1 MATISTLIKIND
13 GFSGALDKLS
23 SKLQSAQ
30 NGFNKMKSALNGG
43 SSFSSAAKQSNGLFK
58 SMVGGNVVGN
68 MISNAMGMA
77 TNGIHSM
84 IGELNEAQTSWTTF
98 EGNMRQIGKSP
109 AEIAKA
115 KNELQ
120 RFAEQTIYGAA
131 DMSSTYSQLAA
142 VGTKN
147 TTQLVKG
154 FGGLAAA
161 AANPAQAMKTLSQ
174 QATQMAAKPKVQWE
188 DFKLMVEQTPA
199 GMAAVAKTMGMSLTE
214 LISKIQDGKIKTQDF
229 LDAVAKTG
237 TNANFSKMAT
247 QYKTI
252 GDAVQGLKEQI
263 TNGLLK
269 AWGKLSEVG
278 ISAVNELSDALGR
291 VNFDALGDGLL
302 KAINYIRPI
311 FDDLKAGFENF
322 FKSFSDTGVG
332 DSIINMFMEIAN
344 AVKDLMN
351 AFNQGDVG
359 KSIFEQ
365 LGKLS
370 GNSLKAVADAI
381 STIAKIAGQLDP
393 SSIKELGIAFVILK
407 GGVKGL
413 MLAGLVKALQAMN
426 DLDPETLKKI
436 AEVLKV
442 VAIGVM
448 AFKGLSSVIG
458 ILKGLAMAIGGL
470 IVAGAAIQTIFGNF
484 KSLGG
489 IKGIFDA
496 FKGGKFKGLKEYWK
510 NLKKM
515 NSAKGMKTKTPEMP
529 DTGKPGKILSNAG
542 AYMKLGAAF
551 ALVGAGAL
559 ALGVGFKML
568 ADAATEIS
576 SAGGGAIATFF
587 GMIAAIAG
595 LVILVRFLGP
605 SLISGAVGFAI
616 FAAALLLIGAAVLVA
631 SAGIALLATQLPTIS
646 EYGTSAAVG
655 LLALAGAIAVFG
667 LAAIVGA
674 VGVLLLGVALAV
686 LAVGLVAA
694 GVGALIFAVGLA
706 LVGITALIAAVGVLL
721 LGVAIALVA
730 VMVIIAAVGMLLFGV
745 ALVLVAAM
753 GIVAAVGL
761 LLMGVALMLI
771 MVSAIVAAV
780 GLILLSVALLLIGP
794 MSLIAAVGLLLLGVA
809 LVLVMAMGLVAAV
822 GILLLGVGLVLVSA
836 MAMVAAVGLMLMSVA
851 LMMIMV
857 TAMVSAIGL
866 MLLAVALVLVGPMA
880 MIAAIGLML
889 LAAAAIMLGAG
900 LMIVAAA
907 AMAVSS
913 ALVAVGASVMIMAS
927 LFIAAGAM
935 MVSAITSAMSGV
947 VSAVRSGISNAVN
960 AARSFGNALVS
971 VGRQLIQGL
980 VNGIKSMIGA
990 AVSAVQSV
998 ASKVVSAA
1006 KSVLHIGSPSRLFRQ
1021 YGRWV
1026 DQGLIIGLNRD
1037 AGAAADA
1044 SASMA
1049 QGVVDAASGM
1059 SPTLDPI
1066 GLSGI
1071 NPGDLLADGFNRA
1084 LGAISDVAGA
1094 ITGLDGSR
1102 ANIGI
1107 FGQGAVSS
1115 TVGSDT
1121 VTSGS
1126 IAPNSVL
1133 TNNNSN
1139 SQTDNSTQVQIDKG
1153 AIVINASGD
1162 PDADVDKILD
1172 KIDQK
1177 IIDRRN
1183 KALGGG

>member
-43 SSFSSAAKQSNGLFK
+43 SSFSSAAKQSDGLFK

-436 AEVLKV
+436 AEALKV

-542 AYMKLGAAF
+542 AYLKLGAAF

-559 ALGVGFKML
+559 MVGAGFKLL
-568 ADAATEIS
+568 ADTATQMS
-576 SAGGGAIATFF
+576 SAGVGAIATFF
-587 GMIAAIAG
+587 GMIAAIAA
-595 LVILVRFLGP
+595 LVLLVRFLGP

-616 FAAALLLIGAAVLVA
+616 FAAALLLIGVAVLAA
-631 SAGIALLATQLPTIS
+631 SAGIALLATQLPAIS
-646 EYGTSAAVG
+646 EYGASAAVG
-655 LLALAGAIAVFG
+655 LLALAGAITVFG

-674 VGVLLLGVALAV
+674 VGVLLLGVALVV

-721 LGVAIALVA
+721 LGVAIALIA

-753 GIVAAVGL
+753 
-761 LLMGVALMLI
+761 
-771 MVSAIVAAV
+771 
-780 GLILLSVALLLIGP
+780 
-794 MSLIAAVGLLLLGVA
+794 
-809 LVLVMAMGLVAAV
+809 
-822 GILLLGVGLVLVSA
+822 
-836 MAMVAAVGLMLMSVA
+836 AMVAAVGLMMMSVA

-857 TAMVSAIGL
+857 TAMVSAVGL
-866 MLLAVALVLVGPMA
+866 MLLAVALMLVGPMA
-880 MIAAIGLML
+880 MIAAVGLML

-900 LMIVAAA
+900 LMVVAAS
-907 AMAVSS
+907 AMAVAA
-913 ALVAVGASVMIMAS
+913 ALVAVGASVMVMAS
-927 LFIAAGAM
+927 LFIAAGSM

-947 VSAVRSGISNAVN
+947 VSAVRSGISSAVS
-960 AARSFGNALVS
+960 AARSFGSALVS

-980 VNGIKSMIGA
+980 VNGITSMVGA
-990 AVSAVQSV
+990 AVSAVQGV

-1071 NPGDLLADGFNRA
+1071 NPGDLLAAGFDRA
-1084 LGAISDVAGA
+1084 LDAISNVAGA

-1115 TVGSDT
+1115 SSVGSDT
-1121 VTSGS
+1121 VTSGT
-1126 IAPNSVL
+1126 IAPSSVL

-1153 AIVINASGD
+1153 AIVINSTGD
-1162 PDADVDKILD
+1162 PADDVDKLLEELD
-1172 KIDQK
+1172 KRIVEN
-1177 IIDRRN
+1177 RN

>member
-43 SSFSSAAKQSNGLFK
+43 SSFSSAAKQSDGLFK

-436 AEVLKV
+436 AEALKV

-542 AYMKLGAAF
+542 AFLKLGAALLMVGG
-551 ALVGAGAL
+551 AVTLVAF
-559 ALGVGFKML
+559 GFKLL
-568 ADAATEIS
+568 ASAANDLAS
-576 SAGGGAIATFF
+576 GGGASIATFF
-587 GMIAAIAG
+587 GMIAAIAA
-595 LVILVRFLGP
+595 LVVLVRFLGP
-605 SLISGAVGFAI
+605 ALIGGAVGFAI
-616 FAAALLLIGAAVLVA
+616 FAAALLLIGVAVLVA

-667 LAAIVGA
+667 LAAIIGT
-674 VGVLLLGVALAV
+674 VGVLLLGAALVV

-721 LGVAIALVA
+721 LGVAIALIA

-761 LLMGVALMLI
+761 MM
-771 MVSAIVAAV
+771 
-780 GLILLSVALLLIGP
+780 
-794 MSLIAAVGLLLLGVA
+794 
-809 LVLVMAMGLVAAV
+809 
-822 GILLLGVGLVLVSA
+822 
-836 MAMVAAVGLMLMSVA
+836 MSVA

-857 TAMVSAIGL
+857 TAMVSAVGL
-866 MLLAVALVLVGPMA
+866 MLLAVALMLVGPMA
-880 MIAAIGLML
+880 MIAAVGLML
-889 LAAAAIMLGAG
+889 LAATAIMLGAG
-900 LMIVAAA
+900 LMVVAAS
-907 AMAVSS
+907 AMAVAA
-913 ALVAVGASVMIMAS
+913 ALVAVGASVMVMAS
-927 LFIAAGAM
+927 LFIAAGSM

-947 VSAVRSGISNAVN
+947 VSAVRSGISSAVS
-960 AARSFGNALVS
+960 AARSFGSALVS

-980 VNGIKSMIGA
+980 VNGITSMVGA
-990 AVSAVQSV
+990 AASAVQGV

-1115 TVGSDT
+1115 SSVGSDT
-1121 VTSGS
+1121 VTSGT
-1126 IAPNSVL
+1126 IAPSSVL

-1153 AIVINASGD
+1153 AIVINSTGD
-1162 PDADVDKILD
+1162 PADDVDKLLEELD
-1172 KIDQK
+1172 KRIVEN
-1177 IIDRRN
+1177 RN

>member
-30 NGFNKMKSALNGG
+30 NSFNKMKSALNGS
-43 SSFSSAAKQSNGLFK
+43 SSFSSAAKQSDGLFK

-214 LISKIQDGKIKTQDF
+214 LISKIQDGKVKTQDF

-291 VNFDALGDGLL
+291 VNFDAIGDGLL

-436 AEVLKV
+436 AEALKV

-542 AYMKLGAAF
+542 AFLKLGAALLMVGG
-551 ALVGAGAL
+551 AVTLVAF
-559 ALGVGFKML
+559 GFKLL
-568 ADAATEIS
+568 ASAANDLAS
-576 SAGGGAIATFF
+576 GGGASIATFF
-587 GMIAAIAG
+587 GMIAGIAA

-605 SLISGAVGFAI
+605 ALIGGAIGFAI
-616 FAAALLLIGAAVLVA
+616 FAAALLLIAVAVLVA

-674 VGVLLLGVALAV
+674 VGVLLLGVALVV

-761 LLMGVALMLI
+761 LLMGVALM
-771 MVSAIVAAV
+771 
-780 GLILLSVALLLIGP
+780 
-794 MSLIAAVGLLLLGVA
+794 
-809 LVLVMAMGLVAAV
+809 
-822 GILLLGVGLVLVSA
+822 
-836 MAMVAAVGLMLMSVA
+836 
-851 LMMIMV
+851 MIMV
-857 TAMVSAIGL
+857 TATVSAVGL

-900 LMIVAAA
+900 LMVVAAA

-947 VSAVRSGISNAVN
+947 VSAVRSGISSAVN

-990 AVSAVQSV
+990 AVSAVQGV

-1059 SPTLDPI
+1059 APTLDPI

-1071 NPGDLLADGFNRA
+1071 NPGDLLAAGFDRA
-1084 LGAISDVAGA
+1084 LDAIGNVAGA

-1115 TVGSDT
+1115 SSVGSDT

-1172 KIDQK
+1172 RIDQK

>member
-1 MATISTLIKIND
+1 MSTISTTVKIND
-13 GFSGALDKLS
+13 AFSNPLDRLS
-23 SKLQSAQ
+23 SGLQKAQ
-30 NGFNKMKSALNGG
+30 SGMSRLKEAIYGG
-43 SSFSSAAKQSNGLFK
+43 SSGGSMFK
-58 SMVGGNVVGN
+58 SMVGGTVVGGAIN
-68 MISNAMGMA
+68 KGMELA
-77 TNGIHSM
+77 STGIRSM

-109 AEIAKA
+109 AEISKA

-147 TTQLVKG
+147 TTTLVKG
-154 FGGLAAA
+154 FGGLASAA
-161 AANPAQAMKTLSQ
+161 TNPAQAMKTLSE

-188 DFKLMVEQTPA
+188 DFKLMVQQTPA
-199 GMAAVAKTMGMSLTE
+199 GMAAVAKTMGMSLTD
-214 LISKIQDGKIKTQDF
+214 LISKIQDGKIKTEDF
-229 LDAVAKTG
+229 FNAVAKTG

-269 AWGKLSEVG
+269 TWGKVSQIG
-278 ISAVNELSDALGR
+278 IQAVNQLSDALSK
-291 VNFDALGDGLL
+291 VNFEKIGDGLL
-302 KAINYIRPI
+302 NGIKEFEPAFEELKTG
-311 FDDLKAGFENF
+311 FDDFKKGFEE
-322 FKSFSDTGVG
+322 FKVPDAIKGTIDSIRDAFENLVNTMDQTNGG
-332 DSIINMFMEIAN
+332 DSLF
-344 AVKDLMN
+344 K
-351 AFNQGDVG
+351 
-359 KSIFEQ
+359 Q

-370 GNSLKAVADAI
+370 GGALSGAAKAI
-381 STIAKIAGQLDP
+381 S
-393 SSIKELGIAFVILK
+393 GIATAIGDLNPTTIQMLAQAFIILK
-407 GGVKGL
+407 GGL
-413 MLAGLVKALQAMN
+413 RGLVFEA
-426 DLDPETLKKI
+426 
-436 AEVLKV
+436 
-442 VAIGVM
+442 
-448 AFKGLSSVIG
+448 VIW
-458 ILKGLAMAIGGL
+458 
-470 IVAGAAIQTIFGNF
+470 
-484 KSLGG
+484 
-489 IKGIFDA
+489 
-496 FKGGKFKGLKEYWK
+496 GLKELNKLDPGTINNIAHALTALAIAFTMLKAMAKIGGYMKEVSKFFKGFK
-510 NLKKM
+510 NAKKIK
-515 NSAKGMKTKTPEMP
+515 APEIESPKM
-529 DTGKPGKILSNAG
+529 TKPGKILSNAG

-559 ALGVGFKML
+559 MVGAGFKLL
-568 ADAATEIS
+568 ADAATQIS

-587 GMIAAIAG
+587 GMIAAIAA

-605 SLISGAVGFAI
+605 ALIAGAIGFAI
-616 FAAALLLIGAAVLVA
+616 FAAALLLIAVAVLVA

-674 VGVLLLGVALAV
+674 VGVLLLGVALVV

-771 MVSAIVAAV
+771 MVSAMVAAV

-794 MSLIAAVGLLLLGVA
+794 MSLIAAVGL
-809 LVLVMAMGLVAAV
+809 
-822 GILLLGVGLVLVSA
+822 
-836 MAMVAAVGLMLMSVA
+836 
-851 LMMIMV
+851 
-857 TAMVSAIGL
+857 
-866 MLLAVALVLVGPMA
+866 
-880 MIAAIGLML
+880 ML

-900 LMIVAAA
+900 LMVVAAA

-947 VSAVRSGISNAVN
+947 VSAVRSGISSAVN

-1059 SPTLDPI
+1059 APTLDPI

-1071 NPGDLLADGFNRA
+1071 NPGDLLAAGFDRA
-1084 LGAISDVAGA
+1084 LDAISNVAGA

-1107 FGQGAVSS
+1107 FGQGVVSS
-1115 TVGSDT
+1115 GSVGSDT

-1126 IAPNSVL
+1126 ITPNSVL
-1133 TNNNSN
+1133 TNNNSS

-1162 PDADVDKILD
+1162 PDADIDKILD
-1172 KIDQK
+1172 RIDQK

>member
-1 MATISTLIKIND
+1 MSTISTTVKIND
-13 GFSGALDKLS
+13 AFSGALDKLS

-43 SSFSSAAKQSNGLFK
+43 SSFSSAAKQSDGLFK

-436 AEVLKV
+436 AEALKV

-542 AYMKLGAAF
+542 AYLKLGAAF

-559 ALGVGFKML
+559 MVGAGFKLL
-568 ADAATEIS
+568 ADTATQMS
-576 SAGGGAIATFF
+576 SAGVGAIATFF
-587 GMIAAIAG
+587 GMIAAIAV
-595 LVILVRFLGP
+595 LVLLVRFLGP

-616 FAAALLLIGAAVLVA
+616 FAAALLLIGVAVLAA
-631 SAGIALLATQLPTIS
+631 SAGIALLATQLPAIS
-646 EYGTSAAVG
+646 EYGASAAVG
-655 LLALAGAIAVFG
+655 LLALAGAITVFG

-674 VGVLLLGVALAV
+674 VGVLLLGVALVV

-721 LGVAIALVA
+721 LGVAIALIA

-753 GIVAAVGL
+753 
-761 LLMGVALMLI
+761 
-771 MVSAIVAAV
+771 
-780 GLILLSVALLLIGP
+780 
-794 MSLIAAVGLLLLGVA
+794 
-809 LVLVMAMGLVAAV
+809 
-822 GILLLGVGLVLVSA
+822 
-836 MAMVAAVGLMLMSVA
+836 AMVAAVGLMMMSVA

-857 TAMVSAIGL
+857 TAMVSAVGL
-866 MLLAVALVLVGPMA
+866 MLLAVALMLVGPMA
-880 MIAAIGLML
+880 MIAAVGLML

-900 LMIVAAA
+900 LMVVAAS
-907 AMAVSS
+907 AMAVAA
-913 ALVAVGASVMIMAS
+913 ALVAVGASVMVMAS
-927 LFIAAGAM
+927 LFIAAGSM

-947 VSAVRSGISNAVN
+947 VSAVRSGISSAVS
-960 AARSFGNALVS
+960 AARSFGSALVS

-980 VNGIKSMIGA
+980 VNGITSMVGA
-990 AVSAVQSV
+990 AVSAVQGV

-1066 GLSGI
+1066 GLSGT

-1084 LGAISDVAGA
+1084 LDAISNVAGA

-1102 ANIGI
+1102 ANIDI

-1115 TVGSDT
+1115 SSVGSDT
-1121 VTSGS
+1121 VTSGT
-1126 IAPNSVL
+1126 IAPSSVL

-1153 AIVINASGD
+1153 AIVINSTGD
-1162 PDADVDKILD
+1162 PADDVDKLLEELD
-1172 KIDQK
+1172 KRLIEN
-1177 IIDRRN
+1177 RN

>member
-1 MATISTLIKIND
+1 MSTISTTVKIND
-13 GFSGALDKLS
+13 AFSNPLDRLS
-23 SKLQSAQ
+23 SGLQKAQ
-30 NGFNKMKSALNGG
+30 SGMSRLKEAISGDSSGGG
-43 SSFSSAAKQSNGLFK
+43 SMFK
-58 SMVGGNVVGN
+58 SMVGGTVVGGAIN
-68 MISNAMGMA
+68 KGMELA
-77 TNGIHSM
+77 STGIRSM

-115 KNELQ
+115 KSQLQ

-161 AANPAQAMKTLSQ
+161 ATNPAQAMKTLSE

-188 DFKLMVEQTPA
+188 DFKLMVQQTPA
-199 GMAAVAKTMGMSLTE
+199 GMAAVAKTMGMSLTD
-214 LISKIQDGKIKTQDF
+214 LISKIQDGKIKTEDF
-229 LDAVAKTG
+229 FNAVAKTG

-252 GDAVQGLKEQI
+252 GDAVQGLKEQV

-269 AWGKLSEVG
+269 TWGKVSQIG
-278 ISAVNELSDALGR
+278 IQAVNQLSDALSK
-291 VNFDALGDGLL
+291 VNFEKIGDGLL
-302 KAINYIRPI
+302 NGIKEFEPAFEELKTG
-311 FDDLKAGFENF
+311 FDDFKKGFEE
-322 FKSFSDTGVG
+322 FKVPDAIKGTIDSIRDAFENLVNTMDQTNGG
-332 DSIINMFMEIAN
+332 DSLF
-344 AVKDLMN
+344 K
-351 AFNQGDVG
+351 
-359 KSIFEQ
+359 Q

-370 GNSLKAVADAI
+370 GGALSGAAKAI
-381 STIAKIAGQLDP
+381 S
-393 SSIKELGIAFVILK
+393 GIATAIGDLNPTTIQMLAQAFIILK
-407 GGVKGL
+407 GG
-413 MLAGLVKALQAMN
+413 
-426 DLDPETLKKI
+426 
-436 AEVLKV
+436 
-442 VAIGVM
+442 
-448 AFKGLSSVIG
+448 
-458 ILKGLAMAIGGL
+458 LKGLVFEAVIW
-470 IVAGAAIQTIFGNF
+470 
-484 KSLGG
+484 
-489 IKGIFDA
+489 
-496 FKGGKFKGLKEYWK
+496 GLKELNKLDPGTINNIAHALTALAIAFTMLKAMAKIGSYMKEVSKFFKGFK
-510 NLKKM
+510 NAKKIK
-515 NSAKGMKTKTPEMP
+515 APEIESPKM
-529 DTGKPGKILSNAG
+529 TKPGKILSNAG

-559 ALGVGFKML
+559 MVGAGFKLL
-568 ADAATEIS
+568 ADAATQIS

-587 GMIAAIAG
+587 GMIAAIAA

-605 SLISGAVGFAI
+605 ALIGGAIGFAI
-616 FAAALLLIGAAVLVA
+616 FAAALLLIAVAVLVA

-674 VGVLLLGVALAV
+674 VGVLLLGVALVV

-780 GLILLSVALLLIGP
+780 GLILLSVAL
-794 MSLIAAVGLLLLGVA
+794 
-809 LVLVMAMGLVAAV
+809 
-822 GILLLGVGLVLVSA
+822 
-836 MAMVAAVGLMLMSVA
+836 
-851 LMMIMV
+851 MMIMV
-857 TAMVSAIGL
+857 TATVSAVGL

-900 LMIVAAA
+900 LMVVAAA

-947 VSAVRSGISNAVN
+947 VSAVRSGISSAVN

-990 AVSAVQSV
+990 AVSAVQGV
-998 ASKVVSAA
+998 ASKVVSVA

-1071 NPGDLLADGFNRA
+1071 NPGDLLAAGFDRA
-1084 LGAISDVAGA
+1084 LDAIGNVAGA

-1107 FGQGAVSS
+1107 FGQSSVSS
-1115 TVGSDT
+1115 GSVGSDT

-1126 IAPNSVL
+1126 ITPNSVL
-1133 TNNNSN
+1133 TNNNSS

>member
-43 SSFSSAAKQSNGLFK
+43 SSFSSAAKQSDGLFK

-214 LISKIQDGKIKTQDF
+214 LISKIQDGKVKTQDF

-436 AEVLKV
+436 AEALKV

-542 AYMKLGAAF
+542 AYLKLGAAF

-559 ALGVGFKML
+559 MVGAGFKLL
-568 ADAATEIS
+568 ADTATQMS
-576 SAGGGAIATFF
+576 SAGVGAIATFF
-587 GMIAAIAG
+587 GMIAAIAA
-595 LVILVRFLGP
+595 LVLLVRFLGP

-616 FAAALLLIGAAVLVA
+616 FAAALLLIGVAVLAA
-631 SAGIALLATQLPTIS
+631 SAGIALLATQLPAIS
-646 EYGTSAAVG
+646 EYGASAAVG
-655 LLALAGAIAVFG
+655 LLALAGAITVFG

-674 VGVLLLGVALAV
+674 VGVLLLGVALVV

-721 LGVAIALVA
+721 LGVAIALIA

-761 LLMGVALMLI
+761 MM
-771 MVSAIVAAV
+771 
-780 GLILLSVALLLIGP
+780 
-794 MSLIAAVGLLLLGVA
+794 
-809 LVLVMAMGLVAAV
+809 
-822 GILLLGVGLVLVSA
+822 
-836 MAMVAAVGLMLMSVA
+836 MSVA

-857 TAMVSAIGL
+857 TAMVSAVGL
-866 MLLAVALVLVGPMA
+866 MLLAVALMMVGPMA
-880 MIAAIGLML
+880 MIAAVGLML

-900 LMIVAAA
+900 LMVVAVA
-907 AMAVSS
+907 AMAVAA
-913 ALVAVGASVMIMAS
+913 ALVAVGASVMVMAS
-927 LFIAAGAM
+927 LFVAAGSM

-947 VSAVRSGISNAVN
+947 VSAVRSGISSAVN

-990 AVSAVQSV
+990 AVSAVQGV

-1059 SPTLDPI
+1059 APTLDPI

-1107 FGQGAVSS
+1107 FGQGAISS

-1121 VTSGS
+1121 VTSGT
-1126 IAPNSVL
+1126 IAPSSVL

>member
-43 SSFSSAAKQSNGLFK
+43 SSFSSAAKQSDGLFK

-436 AEVLKV
+436 AEALKV

-542 AYMKLGAAF
+542 AFLKLGAALLMVGG
-551 ALVGAGAL
+551 AVTLVAF
-559 ALGVGFKML
+559 GFKLL
-568 ADAATEIS
+568 ASAANDLAS
-576 SAGGGAIATFF
+576 GGGASIATFF
-587 GMIAAIAG
+587 GMIAAIAA
-595 LVILVRFLGP
+595 LVVLVRFLGP
-605 SLISGAVGFAI
+605 ALIGGAVGFAI
-616 FAAALLLIGAAVLVA
+616 FAAALLLIGVAVLVA

-667 LAAIVGA
+667 LAAIIGT
-674 VGVLLLGVALAV
+674 VGVLLLGAALVV

-721 LGVAIALVA
+721 LGVAIALIA

-761 LLMGVALMLI
+761 MM
-771 MVSAIVAAV
+771 
-780 GLILLSVALLLIGP
+780 
-794 MSLIAAVGLLLLGVA
+794 
-809 LVLVMAMGLVAAV
+809 
-822 GILLLGVGLVLVSA
+822 
-836 MAMVAAVGLMLMSVA
+836 MSVA

-857 TAMVSAIGL
+857 TAMVSAVGL
-866 MLLAVALVLVGPMA
+866 MLLAVALMLVGPMA
-880 MIAAIGLML
+880 MIAAVGLML
-889 LAAAAIMLGAG
+889 LAATAIMLGAG
-900 LMIVAAA
+900 LMVVAAS
-907 AMAVSS
+907 AMAVAA
-913 ALVAVGASVMIMAS
+913 ALVAVGASVMVMAS
-927 LFIAAGAM
+927 LFIAAGSM

-947 VSAVRSGISNAVN
+947 VSAVRSGISSAVS
-960 AARSFGNALVS
+960 AARSFGSALVS

-980 VNGIKSMIGA
+980 VNGITSMVGA
-990 AVSAVQSV
+990 AVSAVQGV

-1115 TVGSDT
+1115 SSVGSDT
-1121 VTSGS
+1121 VTSGT
-1126 IAPNSVL
+1126 IAPSSVL

-1153 AIVINASGD
+1153 AIVINSTGD
-1162 PDADVDKILD
+1162 PADDVDKLLEELD
-1172 KIDQK
+1172 KRIVEN
-1177 IIDRRN
+1177 RN

>member
-1 MATISTLIKIND
+1 MSTISTTVKIND
-13 GFSGALDKLS
+13 AFSNPLDRLS
-23 SKLQSAQ
+23 SGLQKAQSGMSKLKEAIS
-30 NGFNKMKSALNGG
+30 GG
-43 SSFSSAAKQSNGLFK
+43 SSGGSMFK
-58 SMVGGNVVGN
+58 SMVGGTVVGGAIN
-68 MISNAMGMA
+68 KGMELA
-77 TNGIHSM
+77 STGIRSM

-109 AEIAKA
+109 AEISKA

-147 TTQLVKG
+147 TTTLVKG
-154 FGGLAAA
+154 FGGLASAA
-161 AANPAQAMKTLSQ
+161 TNPAQAMKTLSE

-188 DFKLMVEQTPA
+188 DFKLMVQQTPA
-199 GMAAVAKTMGMSLTE
+199 GMAAVAKTMGMSLTD
-214 LISKIQDGKIKTQDF
+214 LISKIQDGKIKTEDF
-229 LDAVAKTG
+229 FNAVAKTG

-269 AWGKLSEVG
+269 TWGKVSQIG
-278 ISAVNELSDALGR
+278 IQAVNQLSDALSK
-291 VNFDALGDGLL
+291 VNFEKIGDGLL
-302 KAINYIRPI
+302 NGIKEFEPAFEELKTG
-311 FDDLKAGFENF
+311 FDDFKKGFEE
-322 FKSFSDTGVG
+322 FKVPDAIKGTIDSIRDAFENLVNTMDQTNGG
-332 DSIINMFMEIAN
+332 DSLF
-344 AVKDLMN
+344 K
-351 AFNQGDVG
+351 
-359 KSIFEQ
+359 Q

-370 GNSLKAVADAI
+370 GGALSGAAKAI
-381 STIAKIAGQLDP
+381 S
-393 SSIKELGIAFVILK
+393 GIATAIGDLNPTTIQMLAQAFIILK
-407 GGVKGL
+407 GGL
-413 MLAGLVKALQAMN
+413 RGLVFEA
-426 DLDPETLKKI
+426 
-436 AEVLKV
+436 
-442 VAIGVM
+442 
-448 AFKGLSSVIG
+448 VIW
-458 ILKGLAMAIGGL
+458 
-470 IVAGAAIQTIFGNF
+470 
-484 KSLGG
+484 
-489 IKGIFDA
+489 
-496 FKGGKFKGLKEYWK
+496 GLKELNKLDPGTINNIAQALTALAIAFTMLKAMGKIAGYMKEVSKFFKGFK
-510 NLKKM
+510 NAKKIK
-515 NSAKGMKTKTPEMP
+515 APEIESPKM
-529 DTGKPGKILSNAG
+529 TKPGKILSNAG

-559 ALGVGFKML
+559 MVGAGFKLL
-568 ADAATEIS
+568 ADAATQIS

-587 GMIAAIAG
+587 GMIAAIAA

-605 SLISGAVGFAI
+605 ALIGGAIGFAI

-730 VMVIIAAVGMLLFGV
+730 VMVIIAAVGMLLLGV

-771 MVSAIVAAV
+771 VVS
-780 GLILLSVALLLIGP
+780 
-794 MSLIAAVGLLLLGVA
+794 
-809 LVLVMAMGLVAAV
+809 
-822 GILLLGVGLVLVSA
+822 
-836 MAMVAAVGLMLMSVA
+836 AMVAAVGLMMMSVA

-857 TAMVSAIGL
+857 TAMVSAVGL
-866 MLLAVALVLVGPMA
+866 MLLAVALMMVGPMA
-880 MIAAIGLML
+880 MIAAVGLML

-900 LMIVAAA
+900 LMVVAAA
-907 AMAVSS
+907 AMAVAA
-913 ALVAVGASVMIMAS
+913 ALVAVGTSVMVMAS
-927 LFIAAGAM
+927 LFVAAGSM

-947 VSAVRSGISNAVN
+947 VSAVRSGISSAVN
-960 AARSFGNALVS
+960 AARSFGSALVS

-990 AVSAVQSV
+990 AVSAVQGV

-1071 NPGDLLADGFNRA
+1071 NPGDLLAAGFDRA
-1084 LGAISDVAGA
+1084 LDAISNVAGA

-1115 TVGSDT
+1115 AVGSDT

-1133 TNNNSN
+1133 TNNNSS

-1172 KIDQK
+1172 RIDQK

>member
-43 SSFSSAAKQSNGLFK
+43 SSFSSAAKQSDGLFK

-436 AEVLKV
+436 AEALKV

-542 AYMKLGAAF
+542 AFLKLGAALLMVGG
-551 ALVGAGAL
+551 AVTLVAF
-559 ALGVGFKML
+559 GFKLL
-568 ADAATEIS
+568 ASAANDLAS
-576 SAGGGAIATFF
+576 GGGASIATFF
-587 GMIAAIAG
+587 GMIAAIAA
-595 LVILVRFLGP
+595 LVVLVRFLGP
-605 SLISGAVGFAI
+605 ALIGGAVGFAI
-616 FAAALLLIGAAVLVA
+616 FAAALLLIGVAVLVA

-667 LAAIVGA
+667 LAAIIGT
-674 VGVLLLGVALAV
+674 VGVLLLGAALVV

-721 LGVAIALVA
+721 LGVAIALIA

-761 LLMGVALMLI
+761 MM
-771 MVSAIVAAV
+771 
-780 GLILLSVALLLIGP
+780 
-794 MSLIAAVGLLLLGVA
+794 
-809 LVLVMAMGLVAAV
+809 
-822 GILLLGVGLVLVSA
+822 
-836 MAMVAAVGLMLMSVA
+836 MSVA

-857 TAMVSAIGL
+857 TAMVSAVGL
-866 MLLAVALVLVGPMA
+866 MLLAVALMLVGPMA
-880 MIAAIGLML
+880 MIAAVGLML
-889 LAAAAIMLGAG
+889 LAAAAIMLGAC
-900 LMIVAAA
+900 LMVVAAS
-907 AMAVSS
+907 AMAVAA
-913 ALVAVGASVMIMAS
+913 ALVAVGASVMVMAS
-927 LFIAAGAM
+927 LFIAAGSM

-947 VSAVRSGISNAVN
+947 VSAVRSGISSAVS
-960 AARSFGNALVS
+960 AARSFGSALVS

-980 VNGIKSMIGA
+980 VNGITSMVGA
-990 AVSAVQSV
+990 AVSAVQGV

-1059 SPTLDPI
+1059 APTLDPI

-1071 NPGDLLADGFNRA
+1071 NPGDLLAAGFDRA
-1084 LGAISDVAGA
+1084 LDAISNVAGA

>member
-43 SSFSSAAKQSNGLFK
+43 SSFSSAAKQSDGLFK

-214 LISKIQDGKIKTQDF
+214 LISKIQDGKVKTQDF

-436 AEVLKV
+436 AEALKV

-542 AYMKLGAAF
+542 AFLKLGAALLMVGG
-551 ALVGAGAL
+551 AVTLVAF
-559 ALGVGFKML
+559 GFKLL
-568 ADAATEIS
+568 ASAANDLAS
-576 SAGGGAIATFF
+576 GGGASIATFF
-587 GMIAAIAG
+587 GMIAAIAA
-595 LVILVRFLGP
+595 LVVLVRFLGP
-605 SLISGAVGFAI
+605 ALIGGAVGFAI
-616 FAAALLLIGAAVLVA
+616 FAAALLLIGVAVLVA

-667 LAAIVGA
+667 LAAIIGA
-674 VGVLLLGVALAV
+674 VGVLLLGAALVV

-745 ALVLVAAM
+745 ALVLVVAM

-761 LLMGVALMLI
+761 MM
-771 MVSAIVAAV
+771 
-780 GLILLSVALLLIGP
+780 
-794 MSLIAAVGLLLLGVA
+794 
-809 LVLVMAMGLVAAV
+809 
-822 GILLLGVGLVLVSA
+822 
-836 MAMVAAVGLMLMSVA
+836 MSVA

-857 TAMVSAIGL
+857 TAMVSAVGL
-866 MLLAVALVLVGPMA
+866 MLLAVALMLVGPMA
-880 MIAAIGLML
+880 MIAAVGLML

-900 LMIVAAA
+900 LMVVAAS
-907 AMAVSS
+907 AMAVAA
-913 ALVAVGASVMIMAS
+913 ALVAVGASVMVMAS
-927 LFIAAGAM
+927 LFIAAGSM

-947 VSAVRSGISNAVN
+947 VSAVRSGISSAVS
-960 AARSFGNALVS
+960 AARSFGSALVS

-980 VNGIKSMIGA
+980 VNGITSMVGA
-990 AVSAVQSV
+990 AVSAVRGV

-1059 SPTLDPI
+1059 APTLDPI

-1071 NPGDLLADGFNRA
+1071 NPGDLLAAGFDRA
-1084 LGAISDVAGA
+1084 LDAISNVAGA

-1107 FGQGAVSS
+1107 FGQGVVSS
-1115 TVGSDT
+1115 GSVGSDT

-1126 IAPNSVL
+1126 ITPNSVL
-1133 TNNNSN
+1133 TNNNSS

-1162 PDADVDKILD
+1162 PDADIDKILD
-1172 KIDQK
+1172 RIDQK

>member
-43 SSFSSAAKQSNGLFK
+43 SSFSSAAKQSDGLFK

-214 LISKIQDGKIKTQDF
+214 LISKIQDGKVKTQDF

-436 AEVLKV
+436 AEALKV

-542 AYMKLGAAF
+542 AYLKLGAAF

-559 ALGVGFKML
+559 MVGAGFKLL
-568 ADAATEIS
+568 ADTATQMS
-576 SAGGGAIATFF
+576 SAGVGAIATFF
-587 GMIAAIAG
+587 GMIAAIAA
-595 LVILVRFLGP
+595 LVLLVRFLGP

-616 FAAALLLIGAAVLVA
+616 FAAALLLIGVAVLAA
-631 SAGIALLATQLPTIS
+631 SAGIALLATQLPAIS
-646 EYGTSAAVG
+646 EYGASAAVG
-655 LLALAGAIAVFG
+655 LLALAGAITVFG

-674 VGVLLLGVALAV
+674 VGVLLLG
-686 LAVGLVAA
+686 
-694 GVGALIFAVGLA
+694 
-706 LVGITALIAAVGVLL
+706 
-721 LGVAIALVA
+721 
-730 VMVIIAAVGMLLFGV
+730 
-745 ALVLVAAM
+745 
-753 GIVAAVGL
+753 
-761 LLMGVALMLI
+761 
-771 MVSAIVAAV
+771 
-780 GLILLSVALLLIGP
+780 VALLLIGP

-809 LVLVMAMGLVAAV
+809 LTLVMAMGLVAAV
-822 GILLLGVGLVLVSA
+822 GILLLGVGLVLVAA
-836 MAMVAAVGLMLMSVA
+836 MAMVAAVGLMMMSVS

-857 TAMVSAIGL
+857 TAMVSAVGL
-866 MLLAVALVLVGPMA
+866 MLLAVALMLVGPMA
-880 MIAAIGLML
+880 MIAAVGLML

-900 LMIVAAA
+900 LMVVAAS
-907 AMAVSS
+907 AMAVAA
-913 ALVAVGASVMIMAS
+913 ALVAVGASVMVMAS
-927 LFIAAGAM
+927 LFIAAGSM

-947 VSAVRSGISNAVN
+947 VSAVRSGISSAVS
-960 AARSFGNALVS
+960 AARSFGSALVS

-980 VNGIKSMIGA
+980 VNGITSMVGA
-990 AVSAVQSV
+990 AVSAVQGV

-1115 TVGSDT
+1115 SSVGSNT

-1126 IAPNSVL
+1126 IAPSSVL

-1153 AIVINASGD
+1153 AIVINSTGD
-1162 PDADVDKILD
+1162 PADDVDKLLEELD
-1172 KIDQK
+1172 KRIVEN
-1177 IIDRRN
+1177 RN

>member
-43 SSFSSAAKQSNGLFK
+43 SSFSSAAKQSDGLFK

-214 LISKIQDGKIKTQDF
+214 LISKIQDGKVKTQDF

-291 VNFDALGDGLL
+291 VNFDAIGDGLL
-302 KAINYIRPI
+302 KAINYIRPT

-332 DSIINMFMEIAN
+332 DSIINMFMEIDN

-426 DLDPETLKKI
+426 DLDPDTLKKI
-436 AEVLKV
+436 AEALKV
-442 VAIGVM
+442 VAIVVM

-542 AYMKLGAAF
+542 AFLKLGAALLMVGG
-551 ALVGAGAL
+551 AVTLVA
-559 ALGVGFKML
+559 VGFKLL
-568 ADAATEIS
+568 ASAANDLAS
-576 SAGGGAIATFF
+576 GGGASIAIFF
-587 GMIAAIAG
+587 GMIATIAA
-595 LVILVRFLGP
+595 LVLLVRFLGP

-616 FAAALLLIGAAVLVA
+616 FAAALLLIGVAVLAA
-631 SAGIALLATQLPTIS
+631 SAGIALLATQLPAIS
-646 EYGTSAAVG
+646 EYGASAAVG
-655 LLALAGAIAVFG
+655 LLALAGAITVFG

-674 VGVLLLGVALAV
+674 VGVLLLGVALVV

-721 LGVAIALVA
+721 LGVAIALIA

-753 GIVAAVGL
+753 
-761 LLMGVALMLI
+761 
-771 MVSAIVAAV
+771 
-780 GLILLSVALLLIGP
+780 
-794 MSLIAAVGLLLLGVA
+794 
-809 LVLVMAMGLVAAV
+809 
-822 GILLLGVGLVLVSA
+822 
-836 MAMVAAVGLMLMSVA
+836 AMVAAVGLMMMSVA

-857 TAMVSAIGL
+857 TAMVSAVGL
-866 MLLAVALVLVGPMA
+866 MLLAVALMLVGPMA
-880 MIAAIGLML
+880 MIAAVGLML

-900 LMIVAAA
+900 LMVVAAS
-907 AMAVSS
+907 AMAVAA
-913 ALVAVGASVMIMAS
+913 ALVAVGASVMVMAS
-927 LFIAAGAM
+927 LFIAAGSM

-947 VSAVRSGISNAVN
+947 VSAVRSGISSAVS
-960 AARSFGNALVS
+960 AARSFGSALVS

-980 VNGIKSMIGA
+980 VNGITSMVGA
-990 AVSAVQSV
+990 AVSAVQGV

-1071 NPGDLLADGFNRA
+1071 NPGDLLAAGFDRA
-1084 LGAISDVAGA
+1084 LDAISNVAGA

-1115 TVGSDT
+1115 SSVGSDT
-1121 VTSGS
+1121 VTSGT
-1126 IAPNSVL
+1126 IAPSSVL

-1153 AIVINASGD
+1153 AIVINSTGD
-1162 PDADVDKILD
+1162 PADDVDKLLEELD
-1172 KIDQK
+1172 KRIVEN
-1177 IIDRRN
+1177 RN

>member
-43 SSFSSAAKQSNGLFK
+43 SSFSSAAKQSDGLFK

-214 LISKIQDGKIKTQDF
+214 LISKIQDGKVKTQDF

-436 AEVLKV
+436 AEALKV

-542 AYMKLGAAF
+542 AYLKLGAAF

-559 ALGVGFKML
+559 MVGAGFKLL
-568 ADAATEIS
+568 ADAATQMS
-576 SAGGGAIATFF
+576 SAGVGAIATFF
-587 GMIAAIAG
+587 GMIAAIAA
-595 LVILVRFLGP
+595 LVLLVRFLGP

-616 FAAALLLIGAAVLVA
+616 FAAALLLIGVAVLAA
-631 SAGIALLATQLPTIS
+631 SAGIALLATQLPAIS
-646 EYGTSAAVG
+646 EYGASAAVG
-655 LLALAGAIAVFG
+655 LLALAGAITVFG

-674 VGVLLLGVALAV
+674 VGVLLLGVALVV

-721 LGVAIALVA
+721 LGVAIALIA

-761 LLMGVALMLI
+761 MM
-771 MVSAIVAAV
+771 
-780 GLILLSVALLLIGP
+780 
-794 MSLIAAVGLLLLGVA
+794 
-809 LVLVMAMGLVAAV
+809 
-822 GILLLGVGLVLVSA
+822 
-836 MAMVAAVGLMLMSVA
+836 MSVA

-857 TAMVSAIGL
+857 TAMVSAVGL
-866 MLLAVALVLVGPMA
+866 MLLAVALMLVGPMA

-889 LAAAAIMLGAG
+889 LAVAAIMLGAG
-900 LMIVAAA
+900 LMVVAAA
-907 AMAVSS
+907 AMAV
-913 ALVAVGASVMIMAS
+913 AAGLIAVGAAVMIMVS
-927 LFIAAGAM
+927 FFIMAGTM
-935 MVSAITSAMSGV
+935 MVQAITSAMRNV
-947 VSAVRSGISNAVN
+947 VSAVRNGISSAVN

-971 VGRQLIQGL
+971 VGKQLIQGL

-990 AVSAVQSV
+990 AVSAVKGV
-998 ASKVVSAA
+998 ASKVVNAA
-1006 KSVLHIGSPSRLFRQ
+1006 KSMLHIGSPSRLFRQ

-1059 SPTLDPI
+1059 TPTLDPI

-1115 TVGSDT
+1115 DAVNGA
-1121 VTSGS
+1121 VTSGTITPS
-1126 IAPNSVL
+1126 SVL
-1133 TNNNSN
+1133 TSNNTNT
-1139 SQTDNSTQVQIDKG
+1139 QTDNSTQVQIDKG
-1153 AIVINASGD
+1153 AIVINSTGD
-1162 PDADVDKILD
+1162 PADDVDKLLEELD
-1172 KIDQK
+1172 KR
-1177 IIDRRN
+1177 IIENRN

>member
-1 MATISTLIKIND
+1 MSTISTTVKIND
-13 GFSGALDKLS
+13 AFSNPLDRLS
-23 SKLQSAQ
+23 SGLQKAQ
-30 NGFNKMKSALNGG
+30 SGMSRLKEAISGG
-43 SSFSSAAKQSNGLFK
+43 SSGGGSMFK
-58 SMVGGNVVGN
+58 SMVGGTVVGGAIN
-68 MISNAMGMA
+68 KGMELA
-77 TNGIHSM
+77 STGIRSM

-115 KNELQ
+115 KSQLQ

-161 AANPAQAMKTLSQ
+161 ATNPAQAMKTLSE

-188 DFKLMVEQTPA
+188 DFKLMVQQTPA
-199 GMAAVAKTMGMSLTE
+199 GMAAVAKTMGMSLTD
-214 LISKIQDGKIKTQDF
+214 LISKIQDGKIKTEDF
-229 LDAVAKTG
+229 FNAVAKTG

-252 GDAVQGLKEQI
+252 GDAVQGLKEQV

-269 AWGKLSEVG
+269 TWGKVSQIG
-278 ISAVNELSDALGR
+278 IQAVNQLSDALSK
-291 VNFDALGDGLL
+291 VNFEKIGDGLL
-302 KAINYIRPI
+302 NGIKEFEPAFEELKTG
-311 FDDLKAGFENF
+311 FDDFKKGFEE
-322 FKSFSDTGVG
+322 FKVPDAIKGTIDSIRDAFENLVNTMDQTNGG
-332 DSIINMFMEIAN
+332 DSLF
-344 AVKDLMN
+344 K
-351 AFNQGDVG
+351 
-359 KSIFEQ
+359 Q

-370 GNSLKAVADAI
+370 GGALSGAAKAI
-381 STIAKIAGQLDP
+381 S
-393 SSIKELGIAFVILK
+393 GIATAIGDLNPTTIQMLAQAFIILK
-407 GGVKGL
+407 GG
-413 MLAGLVKALQAMN
+413 
-426 DLDPETLKKI
+426 
-436 AEVLKV
+436 
-442 VAIGVM
+442 
-448 AFKGLSSVIG
+448 
-458 ILKGLAMAIGGL
+458 LKGLVFEAVIW
-470 IVAGAAIQTIFGNF
+470 
-484 KSLGG
+484 
-489 IKGIFDA
+489 
-496 FKGGKFKGLKEYWK
+496 GLKELNKLDPGTINNIAHALTALAIAFTMLKAMAKIGSYMKEVSKFFKGFK
-510 NLKKM
+510 NAKKIK
-515 NSAKGMKTKTPEMP
+515 APEIESPKM
-529 DTGKPGKILSNAG
+529 TKPGKILSNAG

-551 ALVGAGAL
+551 ALVGAG
-559 ALGVGFKML
+559 FKLL
-568 ADAATEIS
+568 ADAATQIS

-587 GMIAAIAG
+587 GMIAAIAA

-605 SLISGAVGFAI
+605 ALIGGAIGFAI
-616 FAAALLLIGAAVLVA
+616 FAAALLLIAVAVLVA

-674 VGVLLLGVALAV
+674 VGVLLLGVALVV

-857 TAMVSAIGL
+857 TATVSAVGL

-900 LMIVAAA
+900 LMVVAAA

-947 VSAVRSGISNAVN
+947 VSAVRSGISSAVN

-990 AVSAVQSV
+990 AVSAVQGV
-998 ASKVVSAA
+998 ASKVVSVA

-1071 NPGDLLADGFNRA
+1071 NPGDLLAAGFDRA
-1084 LGAISDVAGA
+1084 LDAIGNVAGA

-1107 FGQGAVSS
+1107 FGQSSVSS
-1115 TVGSDT
+1115 GSVGSDT
-1121 VTSGS
+1121 VASGS
-1126 IAPNSVL
+1126 ITPNSVL
-1133 TNNNSN
+1133 TNNNSS

>member
-1 MATISTLIKIND
+1 MSTISTTVKIND
-13 GFSGALDKLS
+13 AFSNPLDRLS
-23 SKLQSAQ
+23 SGLQKAQ
-30 NGFNKMKSALNGG
+30 SGMSRLKEAISGG
-43 SSFSSAAKQSNGLFK
+43 SSGGGSMFK
-58 SMVGGNVVGN
+58 SMVGGTVVGGAIN
-68 MISNAMGMA
+68 KGMELA
-77 TNGIHSM
+77 STGIRSM

-115 KNELQ
+115 KSQLQ

-161 AANPAQAMKTLSQ
+161 ATNPAQAMKTLSE

-188 DFKLMVEQTPA
+188 DFKLMVQQTPA
-199 GMAAVAKTMGMSLTE
+199 GMAAVAKTMGMSLTD
-214 LISKIQDGKIKTQDF
+214 LISKIQDGKIKTEDF
-229 LDAVAKTG
+229 FNAVAKTG

-252 GDAVQGLKEQI
+252 GDAVQGLKEQV

-269 AWGKLSEVG
+269 TWGKVSQIG
-278 ISAVNELSDALGR
+278 IQAVNQLSDALSK
-291 VNFDALGDGLL
+291 VNFEKIGDGLL
-302 KAINYIRPI
+302 NGIKEFEPAFEELKTG
-311 FDDLKAGFENF
+311 FDDFKKGFEE
-322 FKSFSDTGVG
+322 FKVPDAIKGTIDSIRDAFENLVNTMDQTNGG
-332 DSIINMFMEIAN
+332 DSLF
-344 AVKDLMN
+344 K
-351 AFNQGDVG
+351 
-359 KSIFEQ
+359 Q

-370 GNSLKAVADAI
+370 GGALSGAAKAI
-381 STIAKIAGQLDP
+381 S
-393 SSIKELGIAFVILK
+393 GIATAIGDLNPTTIQMLAQAFIILK
-407 GGVKGL
+407 GG
-413 MLAGLVKALQAMN
+413 
-426 DLDPETLKKI
+426 
-436 AEVLKV
+436 
-442 VAIGVM
+442 
-448 AFKGLSSVIG
+448 
-458 ILKGLAMAIGGL
+458 LKGLVFEAVIW
-470 IVAGAAIQTIFGNF
+470 
-484 KSLGG
+484 
-489 IKGIFDA
+489 
-496 FKGGKFKGLKEYWK
+496 GLKELNKLDPGTINNIAHALTALAIAFTMLKAMAKIGSYMKEVSKFFKGFK
-510 NLKKM
+510 NAKKIK
-515 NSAKGMKTKTPEMP
+515 APEIESPKM
-529 DTGKPGKILSNAG
+529 TKPGKILSNAG

-559 ALGVGFKML
+559 MVGAGFKLL
-568 ADAATEIS
+568 ADAATQIS

-587 GMIAAIAG
+587 GMIAAIAA

-605 SLISGAVGFAI
+605 ALIGGAIGFAI
-616 FAAALLLIGAAVLVA
+616 FAAALLLIAVAVLVA

-674 VGVLLLGVALAV
+674 VGVLLLGVALVV

-857 TAMVSAIGL
+857 TATVSAVGL

-900 LMIVAAA
+900 LMVVAAA

-947 VSAVRSGISNAVN
+947 VSAVRSGISSAVN

-990 AVSAVQSV
+990 AVSAVQGV
-998 ASKVVSAA
+998 ASKVVSVA

-1071 NPGDLLADGFNRA
+1071 NPGDLLAAGFDRA
-1084 LGAISDVAGA
+1084 LDAIGNVAGA

-1107 FGQGAVSS
+1107 FGQSSVSS
-1115 TVGSDT
+1115 GSVGSDT
-1121 VTSGS
+1121 VASGS
-1126 IAPNSVL
+1126 ITPNSVL
-1133 TNNNSN
+1133 TNNNSS

>member
-1 MATISTLIKIND
+1 MSTISTTVKIND
-13 GFSGALDKLS
+13 AFSNPLDRLS
-23 SKLQSAQ
+23 SGLQKAQ
-30 NGFNKMKSALNGG
+30 SGMSRLKEAISGG
-43 SSFSSAAKQSNGLFK
+43 SSGGGSMFK
-58 SMVGGNVVGN
+58 SMVGGTVVGGAIN
-68 MISNAMGMA
+68 KGMELA
-77 TNGIHSM
+77 STGIRSM

-115 KNELQ
+115 KSQLQ

-161 AANPAQAMKTLSQ
+161 ATNPAQAMKTLSE

-188 DFKLMVEQTPA
+188 DFKLMVQQTPA
-199 GMAAVAKTMGMSLTE
+199 GMAAVAKTMGMSLTD
-214 LISKIQDGKIKTQDF
+214 LISKIQDGKIKTEDF
-229 LDAVAKTG
+229 FNAVAKTG

-252 GDAVQGLKEQI
+252 GDAVQGLKEQV

-269 AWGKLSEVG
+269 TWGKVSQIG
-278 ISAVNELSDALGR
+278 IQAVNQLSDALSK
-291 VNFDALGDGLL
+291 VNFEKIGDGLL
-302 KAINYIRPI
+302 NGIKEFEPAFEELKTG
-311 FDDLKAGFENF
+311 FDDFKKGFEE
-322 FKSFSDTGVG
+322 FKVPDAIKGTIDSIRDAFENLVNTMDQTNGG
-332 DSIINMFMEIAN
+332 DSLF
-344 AVKDLMN
+344 K
-351 AFNQGDVG
+351 
-359 KSIFEQ
+359 Q
-365 LGKLS
+365 LGKLAGGALGGAAKSIS
-370 GNSLKAVADAI
+370 G
-381 STIAKIAGQLDP
+381 IAEVLGELDP
-393 SSIKELGIAFVILK
+393 GTIQMLAQAFIILK
-407 GGVKGL
+407 GGL
-413 MLAGLVKALQAMN
+413 RGLVFEA
-426 DLDPETLKKI
+426 
-436 AEVLKV
+436 V
-442 VAIGVM
+442 VW
-448 AFKGLSSVIG
+448 
-458 ILKGLAMAIGGL
+458 
-470 IVAGAAIQTIFGNF
+470 
-484 KSLGG
+484 
-489 IKGIFDA
+489 
-496 FKGGKFKGLKEYWK
+496 GLKELNKLDPGTINNIAHALVALAIAFTMLKAMAKIGGYMKEVSKFFKGFK
-510 NLKKM
+510 NAKKIK
-515 NSAKGMKTKTPEMP
+515 APEIESPKM
-529 DTGKPGKILSNAG
+529 TKPGKILSNAG

-559 ALGVGFKML
+559 MVGAGFKLL
-568 ADAATEIS
+568 ADAATQIS

-587 GMIAAIAG
+587 GMIAAIAA

-605 SLISGAVGFAI
+605 ALIGGAIGFAI
-616 FAAALLLIGAAVLVA
+616 FAAALLLIAVAVLVA

-655 LLALAGAIAVFG
+655 LLALASAIAVFG

-674 VGVLLLGVALAV
+674 VGVLLLGVALVV

-771 MVSAIVAAV
+771 MVSAMVAAV

-794 MSLIAAVGLLLLGVA
+794 MSLIAAVGL
-809 LVLVMAMGLVAAV
+809 
-822 GILLLGVGLVLVSA
+822 
-836 MAMVAAVGLMLMSVA
+836 
-851 LMMIMV
+851 
-857 TAMVSAIGL
+857 
-866 MLLAVALVLVGPMA
+866 
-880 MIAAIGLML
+880 ML

-900 LMIVAAA
+900 LMVVAAA

-947 VSAVRSGISNAVN
+947 VSAVRSGISSAVN

-1059 SPTLDPI
+1059 APTLDPI

-1071 NPGDLLADGFNRA
+1071 NPGDLLAAGFDRA
-1084 LGAISDVAGA
+1084 LDAISNVAGA

-1107 FGQGAVSS
+1107 FGQGVVSS
-1115 TVGSDT
+1115 GSVGSDT

-1126 IAPNSVL
+1126 ITPNSVL
-1133 TNNNSN
+1133 TNNNSS

-1162 PDADVDKILD
+1162 PDADIDKILD
-1172 KIDQK
+1172 RIDQK